1 MGNWHLAMIVLGAV
15 SAGATLYGLHKLCLW
30 LESRGHLYYKH
41 RRSSSSVAG
50 AFVAMQHALEP
61 QTQYI
66 IEVAD
71 EKRHHSDEEAAGEDT
86 GARES
91 S

>member
-1 MGNWHLAMIVLGAV
+1 MDNWHLAMIVLGAV

-30 LESRGHLYYKH
+30 LESRGHLYYKY
-41 RRSSSSVAG
+41 RRSNSSVAG
-50 AFVAMQHALEP
+50 AFVALQHALEP
-61 QTQYI
+61 QTQHV

-71 EKRHHSDEEAAGEDT
+71 EKRHHSDEEAAGDDT
-86 GARES
+86 CPRES